1 MLFLAQGGSMLTII
15 LSLIAANSFAEVG
28 FKRGNE
34 LQVQPVYGTAYIVCT
49 DFNNLRRQKTVSC
62 SADIVSPTLR
72 DKFVTAGPVDA
83 DKVELKSTFENGRSI
98 TRTSSFDGPKG
109 ESKSAFNLW
118 INTVTQNPMLRPG
131 KNVVDYK
138 LTKKKDVVET
148 GTFIA
153 FADVKDVKRC
163 EPRSLPFTYECD
175 NDFEVCDDYFWAN
188 NNCEND

>member
-1 MLFLAQGGSMLTII
+1 MVTMI
-15 LSLIAANSFAEVG
+15 LSLITATSFAEVG

-34 LQVQPVYGTAYIVCT
+34 IHVQPVHGYARVVCT

-62 SADIVSPTLR
+62 RADIVSPGLR
-72 DKFVTAGPVDA
+72 DKFVSAGPVDA

-98 TRTSSFDGPKG
+98 TRTSSFDGEKG
-109 ESKSAFNLW
+109 ESKSSFNLW
-118 INTVTQNPMLRPG
+118 IDTLTQTPILSPG
-131 KNVVDYK
+131 KNTIDYK

-153 FADVKDVKRC
+153 YADVQELMRC
-163 EPRSLPFTYECD
+163 APRSLPFTYDCN
-175 NDFEVCDDYFWAN
+175 NDIEVCDDYFWTN